1 MIRITRG
8 EESKL
13 TSWFFEIDRGLLG
26 AILGLVAIS
35 IYAMVS
41 AGSAQ
46 AARMSPPQPW
56 FYFLLKALPAYFVG
70 VVCLLATS
78 MLNTKQVIKVSILI
92 FILGICGLLATVA
105 HPVVMKGSAR
115 WAHFG
120 GLSFMPADVLKPAF
134 IMLTAWFLSKMHEH
148 FGEDIIANKEAWKAK
163 IMSWWPYLAVF
174 GVISIIILLHP
185 DFGTFLLYCGVLF
198 AMLFVAGLPM
208 KYLPIILLFGG
219 GVGAFALATM
229 SHIQERAKHIFHIE
243 EYSQAWYSVN
253 SIKHGGLLGSGD
265 EAFVKDT
272 LPEST
277 NDFVYSAIA
286 EDCGAIIACALVA
299 FLLYILIGLI
309 KKAIHARDPFVVY
322 AITGTAA
329 LFGLQICFNLATAL
343 HLFIDKGMTL
353 PFISYGGVSFVS
365 FCVLFGMLLA
375 VMREEE
381 WSR

>member
-8 EESKL
+8 EESRL

-26 AILGLVAIS
+26 AILCLVAVS
-35 IYAMVS
+35 IYAMIS

-46 AARMSPPQPW
+46 AARMNPPQPW
-56 FYFLLKALPAYFVG
+56 FYFLIKALPAYFVG
-70 VVCLLATS
+70 VVALFATS
-78 MLNTKQVIKVSILI
+78 MLNTKQIIRVSIIIL
-92 FILGICGLLATVA
+92 ILGAVGLLTTVA
-105 HPVVMKGSAR
+105 HPVIMKGSAR

-120 GLSFMPADVLKPAF
+120 SFSFMPADILKPAF
-134 IMLTAWFLSKMHEH
+134 IMLTAWFLSKMHEK

-163 IMSWWPYLAVF
+163 ILSWWPYLIIFAVF
-174 GVISIIILLHP
+174 AGIILLHP
-185 DFGTFLLYCGVLF
+185 DLGTFLLYCGVLF
-198 AMLFVAGLPM
+198 AMLFVAGLPL
-208 KYLPIILLFGG
+208 KYIPLIGLAGA
-219 GVGAFALATM
+219 GVGAFALLTM
-229 SHIQERAKHIFHIE
+229 SHIQERAKHIFHVE
-243 EYSQAWYSVN
+243 PYSQAWYSIN

-277 NDFVYSAIA
+277 NDFVFSAIA
-286 EDCGAIIACALVA
+286 EDCGAIVACALVL
-299 FLLYILIGLI
+299 FLLYILLDLI
-309 KKAIHARDPFVVY
+309 KKAVHARDHFVVY